1 MSYHMPSE
9 RAGCSLCT
17 AFGARISFYY
27 VISLQVKTS
36 KAGYNARQCFLTSL
50 AAVRRGVTVEYQR
63 RQAKDM
69 TAYFRSLV
77 RTETVQKS
85 Q

>member
-1 MSYHMPSE
+1 M
-9 RAGCSLCT
+9 
-17 AFGARISFYY
+17 
-27 VISLQVKTS
+27 TS
-36 KAGYNARQCFLTSL
+36 VGLL
-50 AAVRRGVTVEYQR
+50 WWLHRGVTVEYQR